1 MPRKTAQNQFYS
13 QKVQHFVQSQ
23 LFDIKRVIESNQ
35 AGVVFFFFLVFWFFS
50 WILKKKKGGISNLL
64 KTDIA
69 EGCTMTFAI
78 CQKP

>member
-35 AGVVFFFFLVFWFFS
+35 ADFFFFLFLVFFLD
-50 WILKKKKGGISNLL
+50 IKKKMGGISNLL

-78 CQKP
+78 CQRP